1 MELYILSKQDLNILS
16 ICKLADYQIN
26 LDEETNAKSTFTLIK
41 TNGLKKENY
50 MVLNGLYRQFIF
62 VIDDVQTEKES
73 DVVTVTALDI
83 SNVFNRKVIEKNIDT
98 MKSKS
103 IEEFLANTI
112 SENFVN
118 SDDTA
123 LNVNYIEIYWHTNT
137 QGNVATNAE
146 NGLYNFHTFL
156 TNCRQYKNIY
166 TDFKL
171 ENLGNPQTVEG
182 KRISIEAKNRKI
194 VDISLNGESTQNG
207 TPTPDNPIE
216 IENVEGK
223 NKFNYLWFDTTK
235 EVVWTAY
242 QSISSVAKAIPIFI
256 GKGNVATFSSNVP
269 SLSGNNLLYAI
280 NDLTQT
286 SSASFALGKT
296 QTIKANNEG
305 YVYVGYIKSRT
316 NYDKVK
322 DGTYYVQVEEGTVA
336 TPYVPYNSLEIKD
349 IGENL
354 FDINKRLQGTINS
367 EGDLEISRNVN
378 KFYEY
383 DFKENTQYT
392 FSAYVKNENENKG
405 NVRFKIVYKDGTEN
419 GEVLLNR
426 TTIYEYITYT
436 SALNKTIDYI
446 AINYG
451 SGGIMYIK
459 NGELQIE
466 EGTQA
471 TPYKPYQEQK
481 VDFPLSE
488 GQKLYEGS
496 YLADD
501 GIHHKRKQYVITG
514 NETIEK
520 IWIDDDTHHVFAI
533 KASLPVPQISD
544 KTYKEY
550 LCNTYRVLNYDG
562 GIDSIWA
569 NRKDNNTNYT
579 TAMAIDYTNSSLSLR
594 GRIIIKDM
602 SIDDI
607 DKMKTYLSEQ
617 YSNGT
622 PVIVEYELLEEE
634 IVPYTTEQQ
643 EAWDKIKNLTLFEGV
658 NHISSDANMVL
669 KYYPLEPVGLK
680 FVLRIDIEN
689 KEETTELI
697 DTTLPEVADYNK
709 IYEEDVTAKV
719 QVYIRED
726 GSEYNLYLKTDRT
739 TTTNKDDPDRASGK
753 IEVISVETADKA
765 SEEALNVM
773 KGNNYK
779 HLVEFKIAK
788 TSKLM
793 DITELYIGRPIRI
806 KTDDDIYDS
815 YISSITLTDENFVC
829 FKSGSLRTTLIDKL
843 KKKNESIGNK
853 VDASGGKITGNLD
866 IKGTLKNKGKS
877 FLDLTYPI
885 GSIYMSIEN
894 TNPSSLFG
902 GTWKLERTFQ
912 GGELLA
918 FGTSY
923 NLNTADTL
931 DNSTY
936 KAWSEIFTTSNQSI
950 TSKNYVDGILIF
962 DYDTFKVNTKGIVG
976 YVEATLILSGNG
988 NENSNSIWFGE
999 NKNALP
1005 SGIVLMGNPR
1015 ALNTIGYKGAYGGTS
1030 NQYCYRVDTTEDL
1043 GFYINPQFISYPAGA
1058 EFYPGSGG
1066 TKCSLNVKV
1075 YSSGGTKYMWKRIA

>member
-223 NKFNYLWFDTTK
+223 NKFDINQEKEIFGIMLYKYSYYLKPSTK
-235 EVVWTAY
+235 YT
-242 QSISSVAKAIPIFI
+242 ISSNCPASTTANIYA
-256 GKGNVATFSSNVP
+256 NSNSSKSAV
-269 SLSGNNLLYAI
+269 YI
-280 NDLTQT
+280 N
-286 SSASFALGKT
+286 KN
-296 QTIKANNEG
+296 QTIQSDENGYFYILVRFKADASDNSTFNLYE
-305 YVYVGYIKSRT
+305 
-316 NYDKVK
+316 KVLN
-322 DGTYYVQVEEGTVA
+322 GTYYIQLEEGTVA
-336 TPYVPYNSLEIKD
+336 TPYVPYNSLEIKNVE
-349 IGENL
+349 ENL
-354 FDINKRLQGTINS
+354 FNPSNAKDGYVSDGSGQIISVNIKNKNTGYIKIDGEEKYFILSNKLTGNW
-367 EGDLEISRNVN
+367 GAWYDKDKKFISGITLGS
-378 KFYEY
+378 K
-383 DFKENTQYT
+383 
-392 FSAYVKNENENKG
+392 NKG
-405 NVRFKIVYKDGTEN
+405 IVTAPNNAYFINFTVSYENNNPDYANNVM
-419 GEVLLNR
+419 
-426 TTIYEYITYT
+426 
-436 SALNKTIDYI
+436 I
-446 AINYG
+446 ARSDKEI
-451 SGGIMYIK
+451 
-459 NGELQIE
+459 
-466 EGTQA
+466 
-471 TPYKPYQEQK
+471 PYKPYQEQK
-481 VDFPLSE
+481 INFPLSE

-579 TAMAIDYTNSSLSLR
+579 TAMAIDYANSSLSLR

-617 YSNGT
+617 HSNGT
-622 PVIVEYELLEEE
+622 PVIVEYGLSEEE
-634 IVPYTTEQQ
+634 IVPYTEAQQ
-643 EAWDKIKNLTLFEGV
+643 EAWDKLQNLMLYEGI
-658 NHISSDANMVL
+658 NHISSNANMVL
-669 KYYPLEPVGLK
+669 SYYPLNPIGIKLI
-680 FVLRIDIEN
+680 LRIDIEN
-689 KEETTELI
+689 KVEETKLI
-697 DTTLPEVADYNK
+697 DTTLPEVTDYNK

-739 TTTNKDDPDRASGK
+739 TTTNKDDPNRLSGK
-753 IEVISVETADKA
+753 IEVISVDTADKA
-765 SEEALNVM
+765 AEEALNVM
-773 KGNNYK
+773 KGNRYK

-793 DITELYIGRPIRI
+793 DITQLYIR
-806 KTDDDIYDS
+806 KTS
-815 YISSITLTDENFVC
+815 
-829 FKSGSLRTTLIDKL
+829 
-843 KKKNESIGNK
+843 
-853 VDASGGKITGNLD
+853 
-866 IKGTLKNKGKS
+866 
-877 FLDLTYPI
+877 
-885 GSIYMSIEN
+885 
-894 TNPSSLFG
+894 
-902 GTWKLERTFQ
+902 
-912 GGELLA
+912 
-918 FGTSY
+918 
-923 NLNTADTL
+923 
-931 DNSTY
+931 
-936 KAWSEIFTTSNQSI
+936 
-950 TSKNYVDGILIF
+950 
-962 DYDTFKVNTKGIVG
+962 
-976 YVEATLILSGNG
+976 
-988 NENSNSIWFGE
+988 
-999 NKNALP
+999 
-1005 SGIVLMGNPR
+1005 
-1015 ALNTIGYKGAYGGTS
+1015 
-1030 NQYCYRVDTTEDL
+1030 
-1043 GFYINPQFISYPAGA
+1043 
-1058 EFYPGSGG
+1058 
-1066 TKCSLNVKV
+1066 
-1075 YSSGGTKYMWKRIA
+1075 

>member
-962 DYDTFKVNTKGIVG
+962 DYGTFKVNTKGIVG

-1043 GFYINPQFISYPAGA
+1043 GFYINPQFTSYPAGA